1 MNLSI
6 KILPL
11 YNQIGWLFGVEIQSV
26 LTEKD
31 IENIYYLIDNSSVI
45 YTQLK
50 HSWAYGPITFKH
62 VDMGTKNSHLLILL
76 KTNEYHPTRFAV
88 HASDPNFNQ
97 LLEVIRDGRS
107 APIVIPKNKTF
118 TEKLDELV
126 TQRKTQE

>member
-11 YNQIGWLFGVEIQSV
+11 YNQIGWLFGVEIQST
-26 LTEKD
+26 LTKKD
-31 IENIYYLIDNSSVI
+31 IENIYYLIDNNNVTYHHYSHTWV
-45 YTQLK
+45 
-50 HSWAYGPITFKH
+50 YGPITFKY

-76 KTNEYHPTRFAV
+76 KTNEDHPTRFAV

-97 LLEVIRDGRS
+97 LLEVIRSGRS